1 MHHDWQ
7 DQIHQY
13 CEQMSSPES
22 PFLQAINDFTWKK
35 MINPRMLSGHLQGQL
50 LSSLVALKQPQC
62 ILEIGTFTGYAT
74 ACMLQNLP
82 KSSELHSIE
91 ADSEIAHKTHTFWN
105 QNNPNHPV
113 QWHIGE
119 ALSIIPNLKIHP
131 DFVFVDADK
140 SNYTAYLDLCL
151 PLLSIGGVMLFD
163 NTLWS
168 KRVIN
173 ETDLQNDKD
182 TQNMHAFNQ
191 YLKSHDNLQITL
203 MPIRD
208 GLTLVQKL
216 N

>member
-74 ACMLQNLP
+74 
-82 KSSELHSIE
+82 
-91 ADSEIAHKTHTFWN
+91 HTFWN

-113 QWHIGE
+113 QWHMGE
-119 ALSIIPNLKIHP
+119 ALSIIPNLKIYP
-131 DFVFVDADK
+131 DFIFVDADK
-140 SNYTAYLDLCL
+140 SNYAAYLDLCL

-173 ETDLQNDKD
+173 QTDLQNDKD

>member
-1 MHHDWQ
+1 MHQDWQ

-74 ACMLQNLP
+74 ACLVQSLP
-82 KSSELHSIE
+82 KSSEIHSIE
-91 ADSEIAHKTHTFWN
+91 ADPEIAHKTHLFWHQ
-105 QNNPNHPV
+105 QNPQHPV
-113 QWHIGE
+113 KWHVGE
-119 ALSIIPNLKIHP
+119 ALSIIPNLQIQP
-131 DFVFVDADK
+131 DFIFVDADK
-140 SNYTAYLDLCL
+140 SNYAAYLDVCL
-151 PLLSIGGVMLFD
+151 PLIPINGVMLFD

-168 KRVIN
+168 RRVIN
-173 ETDLQNDKD
+173 DNDLKYDKD
-182 TQNMHAFNQ
+182 TQNMHAFNK
-191 YLKSHDNLQITL
+191 YLRSHDNIHITL
-203 MPIRD
+203 LPIRD

-216 N
+216 R